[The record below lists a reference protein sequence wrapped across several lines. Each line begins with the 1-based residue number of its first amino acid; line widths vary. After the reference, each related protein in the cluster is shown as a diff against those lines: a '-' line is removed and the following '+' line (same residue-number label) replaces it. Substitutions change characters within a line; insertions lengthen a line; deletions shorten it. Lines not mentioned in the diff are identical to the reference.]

1 LSIVAVTQSFDA
13 NTGED
18 VVIRLRNYNL
28 ALNQRAAKPK
38 KPEYSVKCKN
48 KPSNSTSVLKT
59 EAENA
64 KKVITIATNQ
74 VNKPYRYGARGPGA
88 FDCSGLICFS
98 FKQALNKNLPRTS
111 AEQFKR
117 APKKVKYSEL
127 RPGDLVFF
135 GSPIHHVGIYI
146 GFNRMV
152 EASHPGD
159 FVCVSAVSKRN
170 DCSGCARWW

>member
-1 LSIVAVTQSFDA
+1 LSIVGVTQSLDA

-18 VVIRLRNYNL
+18 IVIRLQNHNL
-28 ALNQRAAKPK
+28 ALNQRVAKPK
-38 KPEYSVKCKN
+38 KPEKSAKCKN
-48 KPSNSTSVLKT
+48 KVSNSMNVLKRD
-59 EAENA
+59 AENA
-64 KKVITIATNQ
+64 KKVIGVATGQ
-74 VNKPYRYGARGPGA
+74 INKPYRYGARGPRA

-111 AEQFKR
+111 AEQFRR

-159 FVCVSAVSKRN
+159 FVCISAVSKRT